1 MGSWNE
7 TCGISRLPIEQ
18 DDDVKIVFLVRKK
31 CFGEG
36 ELASLFISSAF
47 KEGSLG
53 YSTDEWV
60 PILFPLSAK
69 YNDYG
74 TIKSIK
80 KDLANNLLT
89 SYFQKANLYNISSLK
104 KIEFSNLNDLFKL
117 IEREEIC
124 ISYQEENNFA
134 FGIKNNFYKLHY
146 FFIHNNIYKS
156 LINKKKTILPES
168 YIEETLKKIEKD
180 FEGPDNYFKYQ
191 LLYYNLF
198 RLRDFQQDMLLV
210 MKVLEDC
217 NFSFETFKKSS
228 FLKEHLKSRRLY
240 HFMENTRIPF
250 APQSGK
256 GSQASCN
263 DDYDCLIKSMQKLI
277 AIKKAKLL

>member
-1 MGSWNE
+1 MGSSNAPW
-7 TCGISRLPIEQ
+7 GISRLPLEQ
-18 DDDVKIVFLVRKK
+18 HDDIKIIFLVRKR

-36 ELASLFISSAF
+36 DLASLFRSSAF

-53 YSTDEWV
+53 YSTDAWA

-80 KDLANNLLT
+80 KDLANDLLI

-124 ISYQEENNFA
+124 ISYEEEEGFS
-134 FGIKNNFYKLHY
+134 FGIKGNFYKLHY

-168 YIEETLKKIEKD
+168 YIEEILKEIEKD

-191 LLYYNLF
+191 LLYYELF
-198 RLRDFQQDMLLV
+198 RLIDFQQDMLLV

-217 NFSFETFKKSS
+217 NFTFETFKKST
-228 FLKEHLKSRRLY
+228 FLKEHLKLKRLF

-256 GSQASCN
+256 GSQAYCN

-277 AIKKAKLL
+277 SIKKAKLL